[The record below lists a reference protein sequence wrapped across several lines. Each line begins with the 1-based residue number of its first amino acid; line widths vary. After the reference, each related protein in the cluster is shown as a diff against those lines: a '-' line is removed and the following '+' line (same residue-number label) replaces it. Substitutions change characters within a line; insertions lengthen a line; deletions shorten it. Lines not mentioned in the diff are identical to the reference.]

1 MSPDFTLE
9 VKYIQICIQHSMDT
23 LGAGK
28 PESAFSILIQALG
41 GLIQVSDKFYTF
53 AVVLSDCKTVH
64 TSITFQ
70 MYMAF
75 TLIDR

>member
-1 MSPDFTLE
+1 
-9 VKYIQICIQHSMDT
+9 MDT

-28 PESAFSILIQALG
+28 PESGCTILIQALG
-41 GLIQVSDKFYTF
+41 DLIQVSDKFYTF
-53 AVVLSDCKTVH
+53 DVVLSGCKPVH
-64 TSITFQ
+64 MSITFQ